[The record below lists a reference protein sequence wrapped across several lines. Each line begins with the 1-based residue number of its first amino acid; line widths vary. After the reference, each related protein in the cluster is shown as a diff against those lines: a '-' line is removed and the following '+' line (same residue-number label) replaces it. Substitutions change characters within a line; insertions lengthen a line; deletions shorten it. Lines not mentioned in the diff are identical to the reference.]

1 MMTFQK
7 AVYLKNIF
15 TNSNLY
21 LDDILKIVTEREDE
35 TALENYVSSLL
46 KYAQEE
52 GLKDVYSNCALY
64 NESLYSIVDN
74 NELKRLIEN
83 IRNILDNETF
93 KDIID
98 LHISRDGLKALY
110 IKLIHIEIE
119 NISRNKRKSITN
131 ELTSEIQNQL

>member
-7 AVYLKNIF
+7 SSLFEEYICEFKSV
-15 TNSNLY
+15 
-21 LDDILKIVTEREDE
+21 LDDILKNSTAREDE
-35 TALENYVSSLL
+35 TALENYVGSLL

-93 KDIID
+93 KNIID

-110 IKLIHIEIE
+110 VKL
-119 NISRNKRKSITN
+119 NSYRNRKY
-131 ELTSEIQNQL
+131 